1 MIGKDAAVVKRTL
14 ARYWATTRAHGG
26 LFAADVLAS
35 IALCGLVSFGNP
47 YVMAGII
54 DRIAAGP
61 VAGDDVLPVFG
72 AAVIA
77 LVIINVAGQ
86 ACSKFQDYSTWKLQ
100 IYANFNLATL
110 CFDTLSNQSMTFH
123 SERYGGALVSQ
134 TTKFMNAYA
143 MVLEALIYTIIP
155 ISCSALFTIIIL
167 GPVVPL
173 FVAILAVLLAAYV
186 ALAYRM
192 YTSILPL
199 NTEAAKS
206 YNRLFGR
213 LSDSVTNIMAVK
225 TYGRETHERDLFAHA
240 NADVLVTDS
249 RRMRASTLRS
259 IGVSSII
266 VAMTVLLAVFATGG
280 NAWFGI
286 APGTLVMMFTYTY
299 TLTTQFDRIGLMLQQ
314 LNRSFGDA
322 HEMTVIL
329 DEPRLVEDTPDAG
342 ELVVSGGAIDFE
354 SIGFSY
360 AAVRNG
366 KNGASADRAKA
377 QESNGK
383 ETGGTAGD
391 ALEADDGAASRSKL
405 FDGFNLHIPAGQRI
419 GLVGRSG
426 AGKTT
431 LTALLLRLSDI
442 QEGRILVDDQDISCC
457 TQESLRHNIAYVPQE
472 ALLFHRSIR
481 ENIAY
486 GRPDATDA
494 EVEEAAR
501 LACALEFIRE
511 LPDGLDTEVGER
523 GITLSGG
530 QRQRIAIA
538 RAILADAPI
547 LVLDEATSAL
557 DSENERLVQEALANL
572 MRGRTSIVVAHRL
585 STVAELD
592 RIVVLD
598 RGCIVED
605 GTHEELSVADGIYAT
620 LWNYQTGLSK

>member
-1 MIGKDAAVVKRTL
+1 MIGKDKTVVRRTL

-26 LFAADVLAS
+26 LFAADVVAS

-54 DRIAAGP
+54 DRISAGP
-61 VAGDDVLPVFG
+61 VATDEVLPVFG
-72 AAVIA
+72 MAVAA
-77 LVIINVAGQ
+77 LVVINVVGQ
-86 ACSKFQDYSTWKLQ
+86 ACSKFQDYATWKLQ
-100 IYANFNLATL
+100 IHANFDLATL

-143 MVLEALIYTIIP
+143 MVLESLIYTIIP
-155 ISCSALFTIIIL
+155 ITCSAIFTVAIL
-167 GPVVPL
+167 GPVVPV

-186 ALAYRM
+186 VVAYRM
-192 YTSILPL
+192 YMSILPL

-225 TYGRETHERDLFAHA
+225 TYGRELHERNLFAHA
-240 NADVLVTDS
+240 NADVLSTDS

-259 IGVSSII
+259 VGVSSVI

-329 DEPRLVEDTPDAG
+329 DEPRLVEDASDAS
-342 ELVVSGGAIDFE
+342 ELVVREGAIDFE
-354 SIGFSY
+354 GIGFSY
-360 AAVRNG
+360 GAVR
-366 KNGASADRAKA
+366 GAAAAPRAA
-377 QESNGK
+377 ASES
-383 ETGGTAGD
+383 AGD
-391 ALEADDGAASRSKL
+391 ATSTPDSAGKAATDKL
-405 FDGFNLHIPAGQRI
+405 FDGFSLHIPAGQRI

-442 QEGRILVDDQDISCC
+442 QEGQILVDGQDISRC
-457 TQESLRHNIAYVPQE
+457 TQESLRHSIAYVPQE
-472 ALLFHRSIR
+472 AMLFHRSIR

-486 GRPDATDA
+486 GHPEATDA

-501 LACALEFIRE
+501 LACALDFIRE

-557 DSENERLVQEALANL
+557 DSENERLVQEALSNL

-585 STVAELD
+585 STVADLD

-598 RGCIVED
+598 HGCIVED
-605 GTHEELSVADGIYAT
+605 GTHDELSAADGIYAT
-620 LWNYQTGLSK
+620 LWNYQTGLAK

>member
-14 ARYWATTRAHGG
+14 ARYWNTTRAHGG

-35 IALCGLVSFGNP
+35 IALSGLVSFGNP
-47 YVMAGII
+47 YVMARII
-54 DRIAAGP
+54 DRISEGA
-61 VAGDDVLPVFG
+61 VASDQVVGVFG
-72 AAVIA
+72 GAIIA
-77 LVIINVAGQ
+77 LVLINVAGQ
-86 ACSKFQDYSTWKLQ
+86 AASKFQDYATWKLQ
-100 IYANFNLATL
+100 IYANFDLATL

-143 MVLEALIYTIIP
+143 MVLESLIYTIIP
-155 ISCSALFTIIIL
+155 ITCAAVFTVAIL

-186 ALAYRM
+186 LLAYHM
-192 YTSILPL
+192 YTRILPL

-225 TYGRETHERDLFAHA
+225 TYGREGRERSLFTEA
-240 NADVLVTDS
+240 NEDVLATDS

-259 IGVSSII
+259 VGVSSII

-329 DEPRLVEDTPDAG
+329 DEPLLVEDAPDAA
-342 ELVVSGGAIDFE
+342 ELDVREGRIDFE

-360 AAVRNG
+360 ARG
-366 KNGASADRAKA
+366 TGA
-377 QESNGK
+377 
-383 ETGGTAGD
+383 
-391 ALEADDGAASRSKL
+391 DGADGAGAGTGAGAVAEAGAEAGETSANDAGSPTSGKL
-405 FDGFNLHIPAGQRI
+405 FHDFVLHIPAGQRI

-431 LTALLLRLSDI
+431 ITALLLRLSDI
-442 QEGRILVDDQDISCC
+442 QEGRILVDGQNIACC
-457 TQESLRHNIAYVPQE
+457 TQESLRRNIAYVPQE

-486 GRPDATDA
+486 GRPEATDA
-494 EVEEAAR
+494 EVERAAEQ
-501 LACALEFIRE
+501 ANALDFIRE
-511 LPDGLDTEVGER
+511 LPRGFDTEVGER
-523 GITLSGG
+523 GATLSGG

-557 DSENERLVQEALANL
+557 DSESERLVQGALANL
-572 MRGRTSIVVAHRL
+572 MRGRTSIVIAHRL
-585 STVAELD
+585 STVADLD
-592 RIVVLD
+592 RIVVLEHG
-598 RGCIVED
+598 RIVED
-605 GTHEELSVADGIYAT
+605 GTHAQLLETGGTYAT
-620 LWNYQTGLSK
+620 LWNYQTGLMK